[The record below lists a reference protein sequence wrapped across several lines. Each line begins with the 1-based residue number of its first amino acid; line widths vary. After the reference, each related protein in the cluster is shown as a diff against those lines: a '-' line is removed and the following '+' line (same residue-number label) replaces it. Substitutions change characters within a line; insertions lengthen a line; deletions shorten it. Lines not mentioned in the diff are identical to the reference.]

1 MALIVNIGEES
12 FEIELGAPKS
22 RGCEETREIDL
33 NGRKVALSAVRL
45 SDGHLSLLIDGKSYD
60 VLMQKDGDDVLVR
73 VASED
78 YRALVID
85 TRRGRRAGAR
95 AEDEIEGGIASLK
108 APMPGL
114 VVSVNVEE
122 GQEIKTGEGIVV
134 VEAMKM
140 QNELRAPRD
149 GVVEKILVKPGAP
162 VNGGDELVVIR

>member
-12 FEIELGAPKS
+12 FEIELDSPKG

-33 NGRKVALSAVRL
+33 NGKKIALSIVRL
-45 SDGHLSLLIDGKSYD
+45 SDGHLSLLIDGRSYD
-60 VLMQKDGDDVLVR
+60 VLLQRDGDDVLVR

-78 YRALVID
+78 YRARVID
-85 TRRGRRAGAR
+85 TRRGRRAAR